1 MLSKKENYYRLL
13 EGKMPEYVPVFDMMP
28 YPGIEPTA
36 VMTNPGF
43 LDFHGPKGGVDPW
56 GVKFITNPETGY
68 SAIPQNWEF
77 MMDDITKWRDII
89 KNPDLDEI
97 DWKTWAEKDA
107 EFMKNVMGIDR
118 EKTLVLG
125 VTSAGFFQDLVGFM
139 GFVEGICAMVEEPEE
154 CHALF
159 EYMSEYYLKLQHYII
174 DYYSPDAIY
183 LLDDTA
189 AKRTPFVSR
198 DIFEELLLPFYKILI
213 EDAKDHGL
221 PVQFHNCGH
230 CDEFMIELA
239 EAGVTAWDPVQETND
254 ILAVKEKLGKKLA
267 LCGCWDWRPPSTYPE
282 VDEADIR
289 RQVRETIDKYAP
301 GGGFAMCG
309 GANVIGKVGDD
320 MPNIIRGWVLDEAYT
335 YGETFYKN
343 HPEAVY

>member
-1 MLSKKENYYRLL
+1 
-13 EGKMPEYVPVFDMMP
+13 
-28 YPGIEPTA
+28 
-36 VMTNPGF
+36 
-43 LDFHGPKGGVDPW
+43 
-56 GVKFITNPETGY
+56 
-68 SAIPQNWEF
+68 
-77 MMDDITKWRDII
+77 
-89 KNPDLDEI
+89 
-97 DWKTWAEKDA
+97 
-107 EFMKNVMGIDR
+107 
-118 EKTLVLG
+118 
-125 VTSAGFFQDLVGFM
+125 
-139 GFVEGICAMVEEPEE
+139 
-154 CHALF
+154 
-159 EYMSEYYLKLQHYII
+159 
-174 DYYSPDAIY
+174 
-183 LLDDTA
+183 
-189 AKRTPFVSR
+189 
-198 DIFEELLLPFYKILI
+198 
-213 EDAKDHGL
+213 
-221 PVQFHNCGH
+221 
-230 CDEFMIELA
+230 MIELA